1 MHLFLHPSFVV
12 GTELLGSK
20 KKSDQ
25 LQALSKCC
33 AYLMTGEFVSFMKEN
48 SLPLRVVEAVRT
60 RTIKWIRHTMQPGA
74 IARTADS
81 DDPAPNNRDLSF
93 KLKGGTSTRDRVLS
107 FTQEPMWIGLR

>member
-1 MHLFLHPSFVV
+1 M
-12 GTELLGSK
+12 
-20 KKSDQ
+20 
-25 LQALSKCC
+25 
-33 AYLMTGEFVSFMKEN
+33 SFMKEN

-93 KLKGGTSTRDRVLS
+93 KLKGGTSTRDSPILHARANVDWLTLDTS
-107 FTQEPMWIGLR
+107 CATQM